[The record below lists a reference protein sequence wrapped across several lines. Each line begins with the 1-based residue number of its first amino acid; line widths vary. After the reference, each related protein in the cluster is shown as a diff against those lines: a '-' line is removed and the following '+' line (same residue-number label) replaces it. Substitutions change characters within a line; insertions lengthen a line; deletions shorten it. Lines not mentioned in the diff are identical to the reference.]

1 MRRSEILKPGLES
14 IRIMRRSG
22 NEVPDLG
29 SIRIMRRSAE
39 QPPIPDL
46 DSIRYFIQTRRDSS
60 PSIKIWHST
69 FDKKL
74 RNTIPTGDLMCEFYQ
89 DNATFG

>member
-1 MRRSEILKPGLES
+1 MVSILKLKRKLVDFFKYNLMCVIRIMRRSEILKPGLES

-22 NEVPDLG
+22 NETPDLG

-46 DSIRYFIQTRRDSS
+46 DSIRY
-60 PSIKIWHST
+60 
-69 FDKKL
+69 
-74 RNTIPTGDLMCEFYQ
+74 
-89 DNATFG
+89 